1 MEQTLISRNANQT
14 KFQALVSQHEGILY
28 RVTNT
33 YATLPEDQQD
43 LLQEIKIQL
52 WKAFSNYDPARS
64 FSTWAYRVAL
74 NTAISWFRRYSTNP
88 TFVEL
93 TGAEPIPTSP
103 PTDKAIILRTLIDQL
118 NPLDRAILTLH
129 LDDITQS
136 QIAEIVGIS
145 PGNVATKLSR
155 IKAKLR
161 TQFESKETN

>member
-1 MEQTLISRNANQT
+1 MISRSAHET
-14 KFQALVSQHEGILY
+14 TFQSLVAQHEGILF

-43 LLQEIKIQL
+43 LLQEIRIQL
-52 WKAFSNYDPARS
+52 WKAFPKYDPARN

-74 NTAISWFRRYSTNP
+74 NTAISWFRRHSANP

-93 TGAEPIPTSP
+93 SDTEPISIAS
-103 PTDKAIILRTLIDQL
+103 PTDKAAILRTLIDQL
-118 NPLDRAILTLH
+118 NSLDRAILTLH
-129 LDDITQS
+129 LDDIAQS

-145 PGNVATKLSR
+145 NGNVATKLSR

-161 TQFESKETN
+161 NQFESKDTN